1 MRRNLVLTVMAL
13 LVAIVGV
20 RPIFAQDFDFTA
32 IPKIV
37 TGLTNQGAVGALSA
51 SSPRAGLLGSAT
63 PTALAGFRATDV
75 ASSSPSNLFGPEIFA
90 VGTIPAATAGGAR
103 RNRLIVLAAIG
114 DGTFSFPQSIRLA
127 GTPTSLAVFDID
139 LD

>member
-1 MRRNLVLTVMAL
+1 MRRNLVLTMMAL

-20 RPIFAQDFDFTA
+20 RPILAQDFDFTA

-51 SSPRAGLLGSAT
+51 SGSSSGLLGAAT

-75 ASSSPSNLFGPEIFA
+75 AASTPTNAAGPEIFA
-90 VGTIPAATAGGAR
+90 VGTIPPAAGSATR
-103 RNRLIVLAAIG
+103 RN
-114 DGTFSFPQSIRLA
+114 
-127 GTPTSLAVFDID
+127 
-139 LD
+139 